1 MEFTK
6 RRHQL
11 RKVLQFG
18 LLGLVATF
26 LASCA
31 SSDGY
36 GSGAGHFHTVIVDA
50 GHGGHDRGARPV
62 TGAYEKDLALD
73 TSLRVARIL
82 RSKGFKVIETRT
94 GDYFIPLEQRA
105 ATSNNQNGSIF
116 VSIHYNWAKRS
127 GAAGMET
134 YYYSY
139 RSKRLAANILKE
151 LRGAY
156 PTKNRGVKY
165 ARYHVLRNNKR
176 PAVLCE
182 LGFLSSSYD
191 NRYVQN
197 ASYRQKLA
205 EEIAAGII
213 AEQRGRNP

>member
-1 MEFTK
+1 METTK
-6 RRHQL
+6 RRHPL
-11 RKVLQFG
+11 RKLLQFG
-18 LLGLVATF
+18 LLALVATL

-36 GSGAGHFHTVIVDA
+36 GGGAGNFHTVIVDA

-62 TGAYEKDLALD
+62 NGAYEKDLALD
-73 TSLRVARIL
+73 TSLRVARVL
-82 RSKGFKVIETRT
+82 RGKGFKVIETRT
-94 GDYFIPLEQRA
+94 SDNFIPLERRA
-105 ATSNNQNGSIF
+105 AISNSQSGAIF

-127 GAAGMET
+127 GATGLET
-134 YYYSY
+134 YYYSP
-139 RSKRLAANILKE
+139 RSKRLAANIQKE
-151 LRGAY
+151 IRGAY

-182 LGFLSSSYD
+182 LGFVSSSYD

-205 EEIAAGII
+205 DEIVAGII